1 MQPGDPGRLSCFP
14 GRRSLAQH
22 ASHWG
27 FHPSVT
33 QQLWLPQVPLLW
45 RRILLC
51 AAVSDQSHGGQ
62 VTELKFPSVPYQSAA
77 HETHTPPPP
86 PPTAGTQEHKQRL
99 FVFFVLVYFEGRSG
113 RKMCFIV
120 VHSRCIFLLG
130 SAAVLQEKT
139 NTQRH
144 SAPHKCIMRFC
155 FTLDVCANFLHVSG
169 VGHISDS
176 STASNP
182 G

>member
-1 MQPGDPGRLSCFP
+1 MQPGDPGRLFCFP

-77 HETHTPPPP
+77 HETHTLFPPPDSRHARTQAKIVCVFCVGVFRRTFGQKNAFHCCALTMHFLTWQRRCSSGKNKH
-86 PPTAGTQEHKQRL
+86 PTPQRTTQVHHEVL
-99 FVFFVLVYFEGRSG
+99 FHLGCV
-113 RKMCFIV
+113 RKFLARI
-120 VHSRCIFLLG
+120 RCR
-130 SAAVLQEKT
+130 A
-139 NTQRH
+139 
-144 SAPHKCIMRFC
+144 
-155 FTLDVCANFLHVSG
+155 
-169 VGHISDS
+169 HIR
-176 STASNP
+176 
-182 G
+182 